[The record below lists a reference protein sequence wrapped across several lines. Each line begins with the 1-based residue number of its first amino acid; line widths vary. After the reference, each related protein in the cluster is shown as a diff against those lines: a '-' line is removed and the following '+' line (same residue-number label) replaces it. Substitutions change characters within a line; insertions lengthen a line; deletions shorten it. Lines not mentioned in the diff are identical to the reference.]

1 MKKAIINSHVY
12 DSQSGSFLQD
22 TTILWSDGVIKEIGS
37 HVEVPNDAEVIDG
50 TGKFVTPG
58 LIDAYTQLG
67 LKESGVRWEGDDT
80 HELSD
85 SSQGMLSVIDGIYP
99 LDTSFEEARANG
111 ITTVHVAPG
120 PYNVISGQTAIIK
133 TAGSVIDEMI
143 VRARYGLAVSLG
155 EQPKKLNRETLIYPL
170 TRMGI
175 AALLRSELR
184 KAKYAPEETSDE
196 RTTLFQKVI
205 QRKAPLFIRA
215 YRTDDIM
222 TALRL
227 KEEFDINLVL
237 VHAIEG
243 SNVKEQIVHA
253 EVPVLAGPFFQD
265 RSRFELKNLDPS
277 TSVHLQQAGV
287 SMALI
292 TDHPTSAIRN
302 LSLEIALAVREGMSK
317 KDAIDKV
324 TLSAAKLL
332 DLDETVGSIEVGKA
346 ADFALWDKEP
356 FELTSRVSQ
365 TFIDGQAVYSREGGA
380 K

>member
-12 DSQSGSFLQD
+12 NSQSGSFQQN

-37 HVEVPNDAEVIDG
+37 HVEVPKDAEIIDG

-133 TAGSVIDEMI
+133 TAGTVIDEM
-143 VRARYGLAVSLG
+143 VVQARYGLAVSLG
-155 EQPKKLNRETLIYPL
+155 EQPKRLNRESFIYPL

-184 KAKYAPEETSDE
+184 KAKYAPEENNDE
-196 RTTLFQKVI
+196 RMTLLQKVI
-205 QRKAPLFIRA
+205 QRKAPLFVRA

-222 TALRL
+222 TALRI
-227 KEEFDINLVL
+227 KDEFDINLVL

-243 SNVKEQIVHA
+243 SNVSDQIAHA
-253 EVPVLAGPFFQD
+253 EIPVLAGPFFQD

-317 KDAIDKV
+317 ADAIDKV

-332 DLDETVGSIEVGKA
+332 DLDEKVGSIEVGKA
-346 ADFALWDKEP
+346 ADFAIWDKEP
-356 FELTSRVSQ
+356 FGLTSRVSQ
-365 TFIDGQAVYSREGGA
+365 TFIDGQVVYSREGVA